1 MKPFLAIAMTFA
13 LLGLGLPVHA
23 QTKDNALKD
32 IGKVNLIVEDLSRD
46 AMACGVTAQNVRDA
60 FAAKLTGGPLTLI
73 DDAAAKNDSQATTIY
88 VKANV
93 MALSIENVVNAP
105 CVSHVAVSLYD
116 YQKVPLAA
124 TKRDAAARVELW
136 EKGTMFATAKEGHG
150 RRMSEAMSQLA
161 QDLLTIWAMDNGR

>member
-1 MKPFLAIAMTFA
+1 MKRFFTIAVALAFVGA
-13 LLGLGLPVHA
+13 GLSAEA
-23 QTKDNALKD
+23 QTRDKALKD
-32 IGKVNLIVEDLSRD
+32 VGKVNLIVEDLSRE

-73 DDAAAKNDSQATTIY
+73 DDAAAKNDTQATTIY

-105 CVSHVAVSLYD
+105 CVSHVAVSLYG
-116 YQKVPLAA
+116 YQKVPLTA
-124 TKRDAAARVELW
+124 TKRDAMARVELW

-161 QDLLTIWAMDNGR
+161 QDLLNIWAMDNGR